1 MLASTSLLTEL
12 SVRMQKNA
20 IHVKLLKR
28 SMKMDITIRKLTGQ
42 EIETALRLAWEVFQ
56 EFEAADYSD
65 QGTKKFYHSIHEAHW
80 LSLL

>member
-1 MLASTSLLTEL
+1 
-12 SVRMQKNA
+12 
-20 IHVKLLKR
+20 
-28 SMKMDITIRKLTGQ
+28 MDVTIRKLTGQ